1 MTRFVGLLYSISLP
15 EGKRV
20 LNAPLREL
28 LETLGH
34 GDVKTLLATGNVVFT
49 AKGNNP
55 RAIEKA
61 FEPVFAE
68 AFGRHI
74 DFIVREGARWEKL
87 VEANPFP
94 EQSKS
99 DGSHVAVRVMRE
111 PATTEAQKLI
121 EDRATAAEIVR
132 VIDGDPWMYFGEG
145 IGRSKLAG
153 VLTPKRTGIGT
164 TRNWNTVKKIADAL

>member
-15 EGKRV
+15 EGRRV

-28 LETLGH
+28 LENLGH
-34 GDVKTLLATGNVVFT
+34 TDVTTLLATGNVVFT
-49 AKGNNP
+49 AKDRDP
-55 RAIEKA
+55 RAIEKT
-61 FEPVFAE
+61 FEPAFAG

-87 VEANPFP
+87 VAANPFP

-111 PATTEAQKLI
+111 PIAEEAQKLI
-121 EDRATAAEIVR
+121 EDRASDAEIVR
-132 VIDGDPWMYFGEG
+132 VIDGDPWTYFGDG

-153 VLTPKRTGIGT
+153 VMTSRRIGIGT
-164 TRNWNTVKKIADAL
+164 SRNWNTARKIADAL